1 MMFVSLYSNTMGAIS
16 GAGMAYP
23 SRAAL
28 VFFEVRVPQ
37 SVFCVA
43 FCTSSFF
50 LAIIFSVLLRFTASG
65 YPFCY
70 LHFSEMRDFTLFENL

>member
-16 GAGMAYP
+16 EAGMAYP

-37 SVFCVA
+37 S
-43 FCTSSFF
+43 
-50 LAIIFSVLLRFTASG
+50 LFSV
-65 YPFCY
+65 
-70 LHFSEMRDFTLFENL
+70 